1 MPTSRSARRSR
12 RATTTWRRTSCSISG
27 YPEIKLLTNNPAKV
41 EALRE
46 EGVDVIE
53 QLPLIVKPSPHN
65 KRYLATK
72 KERMAHK
79 L

>member
-1 MPTSRSARRSR
+1 L
-12 RATTTWRRTSCSISG
+12 G

-53 QLPLIVKPSPHN
+53 QLPLIVTPSPYN

>member
-1 MPTSRSARRSR
+1 
-12 RATTTWRRTSCSISG
+12 
-27 YPEIKLLTNNPAKV
+27 LLTNNPAKV
-41 EALRE
+41 EALRQ

-53 QLPLIVKPSPHN
+53 QLPLIVKASAHN
-65 KRYLATK
+65 TRYLATK

>member
-1 MPTSRSARRSR
+1 MK
-12 RATTTWRRTSCSISG
+12 I
-27 YPEIKLLTNNPAKV
+27 AKV

-46 EGVDVIE
+46 EGLEVIE
-53 QLPLIVKPSPHN
+53 QLPLIVKASPHN

>member
-1 MPTSRSARRSR
+1 M
-12 RATTTWRRTSCSISG
+12 
-27 YPEIKLLTNNPAKV
+27 
-41 EALRE
+41 
-46 EGVDVIE
+46 IE

-65 KRYLATK
+65 KRYLTTK

>member
-1 MPTSRSARRSR
+1 MPTSPSAPRSR
-12 RATTTWRRTSCSISG
+12 PATTTSRPTSCSISG

-41 EALRE
+41 EALRT
-46 EGVDVIE
+46 EGVDVVE
-53 QLPLIVKPSPHN
+53 QLPLIVKPSPYN
-65 KRYLATK
+65 TRYLKTK